1 MSLQCANNSG
11 ERTLILSII
20 RNKFGRICNVK
31 KKEIELI
38 WMSTFV
44 AESF

>member
-20 RNKFGRICNVK
+20 GNKFGRICNVK
-31 KKEIELI
+31 KKEIELM
-38 WMSTFV
+38 WMSAFE

>member
-11 ERTLILSII
+11 ERTLNLSII
-20 RNKFGRICNVK
+20 RNKFGRNCNVK